1 MKELLC
7 ILLCLLT
14 SIQKANA
21 QSKKFS
27 DIEVRYYMKHIP
39 DSLVREKYFEAEM
52 VLILNNN
59 QSYYFNPAMVV
70 FYENL
75 DKAVST
81 YSNVQEIARN
91 PISLP
96 KIRHSAWRENENIFI
111 TSPLG
116 KYNYTYKASKIKW
129 TLLSEVKN
137 IGNYNCRLAT
147 VTIDGDTI
155 YAWYTTQIPFD
166 EGPFKFKGLPGLILE
181 VYNKS
186 GTMEIE
192 ATNVAM
198 KNVPIVRMNEALQV
212 SLKDRS
218 EFMSARDKYHR
229 YPFDNNFPKEIVD
242 RKINELKKINVF
254 LD

>member
-1 MKELLC
+1 MKELLWILIC
-7 ILLCLLT
+7 ILALF
-14 SIQKANA
+14 QNANA
-21 QSKKFS
+21 QSKKLS
-27 DIEVRYYMKHIP
+27 DVEVRYYMKHIP

-52 VLILNNN
+52 VLVLNNN
-59 QSYYFNPAMVV
+59 QSYYFNPAMAV

-75 DKAVST
+75 DKAVAA
-81 YSNVQEIARN
+81 YSNVQEIAKN

-96 KIRHSAWRENENIFI
+96 KTRHSAWRENDNIFI

-116 KYNYTYKASKIKW
+116 KYNYTYKASKIEW
-129 TLLSEVKN
+129 TLLSEVKS
-137 IGNYNCRLAT
+137 IGNYSCRLAT
-147 VTIDGDTI
+147 ATIDGDTI

-181 VYNKS
+181 VHNKS
-186 GTMEIE
+186 GTIEIE

-198 KNVPIVRMNEALQV
+198 KNVAIVRMNEALHV
-212 SLKDRS
+212 YLKDRS
-218 EFMSARDKYHR
+218 EFVFARDKYHR